1 MRDEQVSADYD
12 RARRKAFL
20 NDIVSFLKREPNT
33 LISYADVR
41 DRVTMENESYR
52 GMREVPVAKIVGSM
66 DRYRDF
72 DRRFLPKRKNTANR
86 WKSIDRAYYQDVTLP
101 PIQLY
106 KVGEVYFVKDGNHRV
121 SVARERGVEFI
132 DAEVIEGHIRIPI
145 DSSMRPSRLLQQV
158 EYAEFLRKTNLDRT
172 RPQHDIRPT
181 ALGRYDEI
189 VTHIDGRRQLTEAR
203 TGEPVTMSDAATD
216 WFDQVYL
223 PIVLAVREQKL
234 LRDFPDRTET
244 DIYLWVM
251 ANRLQIKLAAG
262 SRFSPE
268 HSARIYREIE
278 GEERKLKRN
287 SLRVFNAARAFANS
301 VFVRGEDAEGR

>member
-1 MRDEQVSADYD
+1 MADDQVRADYE

-41 DRVTMENESYR
+41 DRVTMEGESYR
-52 GMREVPVAKIVGSM
+52 GMREVPVDRIVGSM
-66 DRYRDF
+66 DRFRDF
-72 DRRFLPKRKNTANR
+72 DRQFLPKRKNTANR
-86 WKSIDRAYYQDVTLP
+86 WKSIDRAYHQDVLLP

-106 KVGEVYFVKDGNHRV
+106 KVGDVYFVKDGNHRV
-121 SVARERGVEFI
+121 SVAREHDVAYI

-145 DSSMRPSRLLQQV
+145 DSSMSPRRLLQQV

-189 VTHIDGRRQLTEAR
+189 VTHIEGRRRLAEERTSGPVSLSEA
-203 TGEPVTMSDAATD
+203 AAD
-216 WFDQVYL
+216 WYDNVYL
-223 PIVLAVREQKL
+223 PIALAAREQKL
-234 LRDFPDRTET
+234 LRDFPDRTEA

-251 ANRLQIKLAAG
+251 ANRLQIQLAAG

-268 HSARIYREIE
+268 ISARAYREIE
-278 GEERKLKRN
+278 GEERKLKRIG
-287 SLRVFNAARAFANS
+287 LRAINGTKALANS
-301 VFVRGEDAEGR
+301 VIRRDGN

>member
-1 MRDEQVSADYD
+1 MADDQVRADYD

-20 NDIVSFLKREPNT
+20 HDIVSFFKREPNT

-41 DRVTMENESYR
+41 DRVTMEGESYR
-52 GMREVPVAKIVGSM
+52 GMQEVPVDKIVGSM

-86 WKSIDRAYYQDVTLP
+86 WKSIDRAYYQDVVLP

-106 KVGEVYFVKDGNHRV
+106 KVGDIYFVKDGNHRV
-121 SVARERGVEFI
+121 SVARERGVAFI
-132 DAEVIEGHIRIPI
+132 DAEVIEGHIRIPV
-145 DSSMRPSRLLQQV
+145 DSSMSPRRLLQQV

-189 VTHIDGRRQLTEAR
+189 VTHIEGRRRLAEQR
-203 TGEPVTMSDAATD
+203 TGQPVTLSDAAAD
-216 WFDQVYL
+216 WYDNVYL
-223 PIVLAVREQKL
+223 PIALAVREQRL
-234 LRDFPDRTET
+234 LRDFPDRTEA
-244 DIYLWVM
+244 DVYLWVM
-251 ANRLQIKLAAG
+251 ANRLQIQLAAG

-268 HSARIYREIE
+268 HSARAYREIE
-278 GEERKLKRN
+278 GEERRIKRIG
-287 SLRVFNAARAFANS
+287 LRALNAAKDLAGSIR
-301 VFVRGEDAEGR
+301 RGDT

>member
-1 MRDEQVSADYD
+1 MADDQVRADYD

-20 NDIVSFLKREPNT
+20 HDIVSFFKREPNT

-41 DRVTMENESYR
+41 DRVTMEGESYR
-52 GMREVPVAKIVGSM
+52 GMQEVPVDKIVGSM

-86 WKSIDRAYYQDVTLP
+86 WKSIDRAYYQDVVLP

-106 KVGEVYFVKDGNHRV
+106 KVGDIYFVKDGNHRV
-121 SVARERGVEFI
+121 SVARERGVAFI

-145 DSSMRPSRLLQQV
+145 DSSMSPRRLLQQV

-189 VTHIDGRRQLTEAR
+189 VTHIEGRRRLAEQR
-203 TGEPVTMSDAATD
+203 TGRPVTLSDAAAD
-216 WFDQVYL
+216 WYDNVYL
-223 PIVLAVREQKL
+223 PIALAVREQRL
-234 LRDFPDRTET
+234 LRDFPDRTEA
-244 DIYLWVM
+244 DVYLWVM
-251 ANRLQIKLAAG
+251 ANRLQIQLAAG

-268 HSARIYREIE
+268 HSARAYREIE
-278 GEERKLKRN
+278 GEERRIKRIG
-287 SLRVFNAARAFANS
+287 LRALNAAKDVAGSIR
-301 VFVRGEDAEGR
+301 REDS

>member
-1 MRDEQVSADYD
+1 MREEQVSADYD

-52 GMREVPVAKIVGSM
+52 GMREVPVDMIVGSM

-189 VTHIDGRRQLTEAR
+189 VTHIDGRRRLAEERA
-203 TGEPVTMSDAATD
+203 GAPVTMSDAAAA

-223 PIVLAVREQKL
+223 PIALAVREQKL
-234 LRDFPDRTET
+234 LRDFPDRTEA

-251 ANRLQIKLAAG
+251 ANRLQIQLAAG

-268 HSARIYREIE
+268 HSARAYREIE
-278 GEERKLKRN
+278 GEERRLKRN
-287 SLRVFNAARAFANS
+287 LLRAFNFTRDLAK
-301 VFVRGEDAEGR
+301 

>member
-1 MRDEQVSADYD
+1 MADDQVRADYD

-20 NDIVSFLKREPNT
+20 HDIVSFFKREPNT

-41 DRVTMENESYR
+41 DRVTMEGESYR
-52 GMREVPVAKIVGSM
+52 GMQEVPVDKIVGSM

-86 WKSIDRAYYQDVTLP
+86 WKSIDRAYYQDVVLP

-106 KVGEVYFVKDGNHRV
+106 KVGDIYFVKDGNHRV
-121 SVARERGVEFI
+121 SVARERGVAFI

-145 DSSMRPSRLLQQV
+145 DSSMSPRRLLQQV

-189 VTHIDGRRQLTEAR
+189 VTHIEGRRRLAEQR
-203 TGEPVTMSDAATD
+203 TGQLVTLSDAAAD
-216 WFDQVYL
+216 WYDNVYL
-223 PIVLAVREQKL
+223 PIALAVREQRL
-234 LRDFPDRTET
+234 LRDFPDRTEA
-244 DIYLWVM
+244 DVYLWVM
-251 ANRLQIKLAAG
+251 ANRLQIQLAAG

-268 HSARIYREIE
+268 HSARAYREIE
-278 GEERKLKRN
+278 GEERRIKRIG
-287 SLRVFNAARAFANS
+287 LRALNAAKDVAGSIR
-301 VFVRGEDAEGR
+301 REDS

>member
-1 MRDEQVSADYD
+1 MADDQVRADFE

-41 DRVTMENESYR
+41 DRVTMEGESYR
-52 GMREVPVAKIVGSM
+52 GMQEVPVDRIVGSM

-86 WKSIDRAYYQDVTLP
+86 WKSIDRAYYQDVVLP

-106 KVGEVYFVKDGNHRV
+106 KVGDIYFVKDGNHRV
-121 SVARERGVEFI
+121 SVARERGVAYI
-132 DAEVIEGHIRIPI
+132 DAEVIEGHIRIPV
-145 DSSMRPSRLLQQV
+145 DSSMTPRRLLQQV

-172 RPQHDIRPT
+172 RPQHDVRPT

-189 VTHIDGRRQLTEAR
+189 VTHIEGRRRLTELR
-203 TGEPVTMSDAATD
+203 TGKPVTMSDAAAD
-216 WFDQVYL
+216 WYDNVYL
-223 PIVLAVREQKL
+223 PIALAAREQKL
-234 LRDFPDRTET
+234 LRDFPDRTEA

-251 ANRLQIKLAAG
+251 ANRLQIQLAAG

-268 HSARIYREIE
+268 SSARVYREIE
-278 GEERKLKRN
+278 GEDRRLKRIG
-287 SLRVFNAARAFANS
+287 LRAINAARDLTGS
-301 VFVRGEDAEGR
+301 IRRGDT

>member
-1 MRDEQVSADYD
+1 MADDQVRADYE

-20 NDIVSFLKREPNT
+20 NDIVSFLRREPNT

-41 DRVTMENESYR
+41 DRVTMEGESYR
-52 GMREVPVAKIVGSM
+52 GLQEVPVDKIAGSM

-86 WKSIDRAYYQDVTLP
+86 WRSIDRAYYQDVILP
-101 PIQLY
+101 PVQLY
-106 KVGEVYFVKDGNHRV
+106 KVGDIYFVKDGNHRV
-121 SVARERGVEFI
+121 SVARERGVAFI

-189 VTHIDGRRQLTEAR
+189 VTHIEGRRRLTEGR
-203 TGEPVTMSDAATD
+203 TTKPVSMSDAAAD
-216 WFDQVYL
+216 WFDNAYL
-223 PIVLAVREQKL
+223 PIVLAVREQRL
-234 LRDFPDRTET
+234 LREFPDRTEA
-244 DIYLWVM
+244 DVYLWVM
-251 ANRLQIKLAAG
+251 ANRLQIQLAAG

-268 HSARIYREIE
+268 HSTRVYREIE
-278 GEERKLKRN
+278 GEERKLKRIG
-287 SLRVFNAARAFANS
+287 LRAFNATKGLASSLLSRN
-301 VFVRGEDAEGR
+301 GN

>member
-1 MRDEQVSADYD
+1 MAMADDQVRADYD

-20 NDIVSFLKREPNT
+20 HDIVSFFKREPNT

-41 DRVTMENESYR
+41 DRVTMEGESYR
-52 GMREVPVAKIVGSM
+52 GMQEVPVDKIVGSM

-86 WKSIDRAYYQDVTLP
+86 WKSIDRAYYQDVVLP

-106 KVGEVYFVKDGNHRV
+106 KVGDIYFVKDGNHRV
-121 SVARERGVEFI
+121 SVARERGVAFI

-145 DSSMRPSRLLQQV
+145 DSSMSPRRLLQQV

-189 VTHIDGRRQLTEAR
+189 VTHIEGRRRLAEQR
-203 TGEPVTMSDAATD
+203 TGRPVTLSDAAAD
-216 WFDQVYL
+216 WYDNVYL
-223 PIVLAVREQKL
+223 PIALAVREQRL
-234 LRDFPDRTET
+234 LRDFPDRTEA
-244 DIYLWVM
+244 DVYLWVM
-251 ANRLQIKLAAG
+251 ANRLQIQLAAG

-268 HSARIYREIE
+268 HSARAYREIE
-278 GEERKLKRN
+278 GEERRIKRIG
-287 SLRVFNAARAFANS
+287 LRALNAAKDLAGSIR
-301 VFVRGEDAEGR
+301 RGDS

>member
-1 MRDEQVSADYD
+1 MGDDQVRADYD

-41 DRVTMENESYR
+41 DRVTMEGESYR
-52 GMREVPVAKIVGSM
+52 GMQEVPVDNIVGSM

-86 WKSIDRAYYQDVTLP
+86 WKSIDRAYYQDVILP

-106 KVGEVYFVKDGNHRV
+106 KVGDIYFVKDGNHRV
-121 SVARERGVEFI
+121 SVARERGVAFI

-145 DSSMRPSRLLQQV
+145 DSSMSPSRLLQQV

-189 VTHIDGRRQLTEAR
+189 VTHIEGRRRLTEER
-203 TGEPVTMSDAATD
+203 TGAPVSMSDAAAD
-216 WFDQVYL
+216 WFDNVYL
-223 PIVLAVREQKL
+223 PIALAVREQKL
-234 LRDFPDRTET
+234 LREFPDRTET

-251 ANRLQIKLAAG
+251 ANRLQIQLAAG
-262 SRFSPE
+262 SRFSPDQ
-268 HSARIYREIE
+268 STRVYREIQ

-287 SLRVFNAARAFANS
+287 LLRAFNATKELSRS
-301 VFVRGEDAEGR
+301 IFVHKENDDR

>member
-1 MRDEQVSADYD
+1 MADDQVRADYD

-20 NDIVSFLKREPNT
+20 HDIVSFFKREPNT

-41 DRVTMENESYR
+41 DRVTMEGESYR
-52 GMREVPVAKIVGSM
+52 GMQEVPVDKIVGSM

-86 WKSIDRAYYQDVTLP
+86 WKSIDRAYYQDVVLP

-106 KVGEVYFVKDGNHRV
+106 KVGDIYFVKDGNHRV
-121 SVARERGVEFI
+121 SVARERGVAFI

-145 DSSMRPSRLLQQV
+145 DSSMSPRRLLQQV

-189 VTHIDGRRQLTEAR
+189 VTHIEGRRRLAEQR
-203 TGEPVTMSDAATD
+203 TGQLVTLSDAAAD
-216 WFDQVYL
+216 WYDNVYL
-223 PIVLAVREQKL
+223 PIALAVREQRL
-234 LRDFPDRTET
+234 LRDFPDRTEA
-244 DIYLWVM
+244 DVYLWVM
-251 ANRLQIKLAAG
+251 ANRLQIQLAAG

-268 HSARIYREIE
+268 HSARAYREIE
-278 GEERKLKRN
+278 GEERRIKRIG
-287 SLRVFNAARAFANS
+287 LRALNAAKDLAGSIR
-301 VFVRGEDAEGR
+301 REDS